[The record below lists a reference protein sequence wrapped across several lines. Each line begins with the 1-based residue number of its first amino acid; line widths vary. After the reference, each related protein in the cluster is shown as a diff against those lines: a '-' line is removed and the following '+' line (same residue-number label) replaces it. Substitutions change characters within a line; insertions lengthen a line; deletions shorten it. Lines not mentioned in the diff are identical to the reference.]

1 MRKGEETRE
10 RIVARAAEVFNVY
23 GYAGSAMSDIMRV
36 TGLEK
41 GGIYRHFESKE
52 QLALAAFDYAA
63 GQVRQRM
70 HTTLAHKV
78 HAADVLIGF
87 LELFRGYAQQPPLV
101 GGCPVLNTA
110 VESDDTHPVLRERAR
125 AVVAEWRATI
135 QTTVQTGIA
144 RGELRPEVDAEQLA
158 LLLIATMEGAVMLT
172 KLLGDAAPLEQAYQ
186 HLCQHIDSAVRVG

>member
-1 MRKGEETRE
+1 MRKGQETRE
-10 RIVARAAEVFNVY
+10 RIVARAAELFNVQ
-23 GYAGSAMSDIMRV
+23 GYAGTAMSDIMQV

-52 QLALAAFDYAA
+52 QLALAAFDHAA
-63 GQVRQRM
+63 ERVRQRM
-70 HTTLAHKV
+70 HVALANKA

-87 LELFRGYAQQPPLV
+87 LELFRSYAQRPPLL

-110 VESDDTHPVLRERAR
+110 VESDDTNPVLRERAR

-135 QTTVQTGIA
+135 QAAVQRGIA
-144 RGELRPEVDAEQLA
+144 RAELRPEVDAEQLA

-172 KLLGDAAPLEQAYQ
+172 MLLGDAAPLEQAFQ
-186 HLCQHIDSAVRVG
+186 HLRQYIDTSVRAA